1 MYFIGTVKNLKGE
14 GIKDATVDVVS
25 MRLCSAVVDRHL
37 MAH

>member
-25 MRLCSAVVDRHL
+25 IRLCSTAVNRHL
-37 MAH
+37 TAC